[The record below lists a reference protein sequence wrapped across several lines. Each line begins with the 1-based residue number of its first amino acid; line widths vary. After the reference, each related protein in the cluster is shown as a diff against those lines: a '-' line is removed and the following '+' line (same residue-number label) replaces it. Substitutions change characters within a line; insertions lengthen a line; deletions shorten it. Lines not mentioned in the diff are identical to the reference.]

1 MGIKNLNH
9 FLTNYCNNDA
19 VGKAHLGDFTGKTIV
34 VDASIY
40 LYRFVGENKL
50 IEHLYL
56 MVSIFLHYDIVPIFV
71 FDGVPPP
78 EKKQVLLER
87 RESKRAAQEKY
98 ECLKNSLS
106 LDTDEM
112 EKLKKQFIH
121 VRESD
126 IVVTKSIL
134 DDLGIAWIAA
144 PSEADEICAHLL
156 HTGQAYAC
164 LSDDMD
170 MFAYGCVRVLRHLSL
185 VKHTVLLYD
194 VGEILVQLKMNV
206 QDFRQVLV
214 LAGTDYNVDDHI
226 ETKESFRWFQI
237 YKRETLF
244 CETDAVPSFY
254 AWLIQNTQYI
264 QNIDKL
270 NSVLNMFRPKN
281 HINYIVNKKHSDS
294 CHLFETLSS
303 DGFVFPFFSNNNN

>member
-98 ECLKNSLS
+98 ECLKHSSS

-112 EKLKKQFIH
+112 EKL
-121 VRESD
+121 
-126 IVVTKSIL
+126 TK
-134 DDLGIAWIAA
+134 
-144 PSEADEICAHLL
+144 
-156 HTGQAYAC
+156 
-164 LSDDMD
+164 
-170 MFAYGCVRVLRHLSL
+170 
-185 VKHTVLLYD
+185 
-194 VGEILVQLKMNV
+194 
-206 QDFRQVLV
+206 
-214 LAGTDYNVDDHI
+214 
-226 ETKESFRWFQI
+226 
-237 YKRETLF
+237 
-244 CETDAVPSFY
+244 
-254 AWLIQNTQYI
+254 
-264 QNIDKL
+264 
-270 NSVLNMFRPKN
+270 
-281 HINYIVNKKHSDS
+281 
-294 CHLFETLSS
+294 
-303 DGFVFPFFSNNNN
+303 